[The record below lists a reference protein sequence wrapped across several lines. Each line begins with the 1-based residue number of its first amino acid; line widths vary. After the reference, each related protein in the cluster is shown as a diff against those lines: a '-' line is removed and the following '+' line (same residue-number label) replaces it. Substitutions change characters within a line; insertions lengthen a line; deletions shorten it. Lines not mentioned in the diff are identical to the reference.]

1 MLMGYA
7 EILDGTEANQQKV
20 SWGPSGNRE
29 RAATALGL
37 GEGAVKVDFELG
49 GRKGGVLANRG
60 GGRAQQQHRQYHREQ
75 GTSGSTETVCWSH

>member
-1 MLMGYA
+1 MGYA
-7 EILDGTEANQQKV
+7 EILGGTDAKQQKV
-20 SWGPSGNRE
+20 FRGHGGNRE

-49 GRKGGVLANRG
+49 GGKGGVLANRG
-60 GGRAQQQHRQYHREQ
+60 GGRAQQQHRQHHREQ